1 METNKS
7 TSSIGDILSGLA
19 RDVQDLVRGEMALAR
34 TEFEQKLH
42 RLIAAL
48 LWVVGGALVGFAGLV
63 VLLQGGAAALALRL
77 PAWAALLIVGAVI
90 VVVGV
95 VIARLGLS
103 RISFSTL
110 TPDRTADSLR
120 KDARLIKE
128 HTP

>member
-1 METNKS
+1 MDASRNAPS
-7 TSSIGDILSGLA
+7 VGDILSGLA
-19 RDVQDLVRGEMALAR
+19 RDVQDLVRGEIKLAR

-48 LWVVGGALVGFAGLV
+48 IWVLGGSLVGFAGLV

-90 VVVGV
+90 IVVGAI
-95 VIARLGLS
+95 IARLGLS
-103 RISFSTL
+103 RISFKTL

-120 KDARLIKE
+120 KDAQLIKE